1 MEQQTVPNTYD
12 YHQYDQI
19 WQRVSPSLNPYPGG
33 YPANQRAVPAMA
45 EMPQTLQQ
53 AAQGMPALQNN
64 QMFQNAQTALQNGQ
78 TALQSSQT
86 ALQNGQMALQ
96 NGQTALQ
103 NGQTVQM
110 VQPSQ
115 GMALPAM
122 DTGPCCMG
130 PAAEEMLDILHGF
143 IEGELADRRY
153 YAAFARQAPSW
164 ARQTLRDISAEEAAH
179 ARRLMAVHYLITGSC
194 YQPAIGDE
202 RIYVGALCAALR
214 TRYHEEVCGAMNY
227 ARAADGTTDPCL
239 ERLLRELSEE
249 EYSHADRLLAMLE
262 RGMG

>member
-19 WQRVSPSLNPYPGG
+19 WQRVSPNLNPYPGG

-45 EMPQTLQQ
+45 EMPQTVQQ
-53 AAQGMPALQNN
+53 TVQGTPVLQNN
-64 QMFQNAQTALQNGQ
+64 QMLQNAQA
-78 TALQSSQT
+78 
-86 ALQNGQMALQ
+86 ALQ

-103 NGQTVQM
+103 NGQPALQNGQMALQNSQMAQM
-110 VQPSQ
+110 VQPNQ
-115 GMALPAM
+115 EMALPVM

-153 YAAFARQAPSW
+153 YTAFARQAPSW
-164 ARQTLRDISAEEAAH
+164 ARQTLRDIAAEEAAH
-179 ARRLMAVHYLITGSC
+179 AKRLMAVNYLITGSC

-202 RIYVGALCAALR
+202 RIYVGSLCMALR

-262 RGMG
+262 RAMG